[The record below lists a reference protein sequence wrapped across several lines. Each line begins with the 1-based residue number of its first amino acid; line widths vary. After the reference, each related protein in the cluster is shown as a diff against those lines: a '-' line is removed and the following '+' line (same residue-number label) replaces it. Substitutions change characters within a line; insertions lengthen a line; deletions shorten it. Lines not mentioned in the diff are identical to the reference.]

1 MMQFFQNLK
10 LTNKMLLAPLVVFV
24 FLVFIAYGAYN
35 GLTAQNSAMEDI
47 YNNLFKKSQQSSQ
60 IIKQLN
66 SVRANLFLML
76 YTASSEL
83 GAEKVEAAGKLMM
96 TEMDETVQF
105 ATKILNSGALN
116 PEETKLYKDEVE
128 KLTSLQTSLAGSI
141 GYARDNPSMLAMS
154 IDAYRT
160 SFQNIEK
167 IMTDIVILEDK
178 LSKQKYDTSVAGFK
192 RTLQIFAVVFLL
204 AIVMSLLTSVSIT
217 RLVLRPIHE
226 AIGVLRK
233 VAEGDLTQ
241 HIEAQSHDEIGEL
254 VESVNEMRI
263 KMGEMVGQALT
274 ISEGLSDSAASEAA
288 SLEET
293 SASLDEIASMTR
305 QNAANT
311 NEANHLMQS
320 AKQAVEKANASMTG
334 LTQSMLDIA
343 GASVQTQKIVKSI
356 DEIAFQTNLLALNA
370 AVEAARAGES
380 GAGFAVVA
388 DEVRNLALRATES
401 ARNSSNL
408 IEDIVS
414 KVKGGENL
422 VQGTS
427 EAFAQV
433 TASSNKVVEL
443 MGEIAA
449 ASQEQSQGIDQVN
462 STLAGVN
469 VTTQTNASNSEK
481 LSSMMSM
488 YKTETYAASHKS
500 DHFPAVRQGVK
511 HRIAGKQQVIGPDDI
526 LPLKEDDA
534 FI

>member
-1 MMQFFQNLK
+1 MKFYKTL
-10 LTNKMLLAPLVVFV
+10 
-24 FLVFIAYGAYN
+24 
-35 GLTAQNSAMEDI
+35 
-47 YNNLFKKSQQSSQ
+47 
-60 IIKQLN
+60 
-66 SVRANLFLML
+66 
-76 YTASSEL
+76 
-83 GAEKVEAAGKLMM
+83 AEKLAEWESSNQSAVKYAVDNAAML
-96 TEMDETVQF
+96 
-105 ATKILNSGALN
+105 I
-116 PEETKLYKDEVE
+116 
-128 KLTSLQTSLAGSI
+128 TSLDASRERYAGYMKLI
-141 GYARDNPSMLAMS
+141 NDLK
-154 IDAYRT
+154 AYE
-160 SFQNIEK
+160 S
-167 IMTDIVILEDK
+167 K
-178 LSKQKYDTSVAGFK
+178 LSKAKYDASVSRFK
-192 RTLQIFAVVFLL
+192 TTISIFGVVLILAVVL
-204 AIVMSLLTSVSIT
+204 SLLTSLSIT
-217 RLVLRPIHE
+217 RLVLKPIRE

-241 HIEAQSHDEIGEL
+241 NIEAQSKDEIGEL
-254 VESVNEMRI
+254 VETVNEMRL
-263 KMGEMVGQALT
+263 KMGDMVGEALN

-305 QNAANT
+305 QNASNT
-311 NEANHLMQS
+311 KEANQLMLS
-320 AKQAVEKANASMTG
+320 AKQAVEKANESMTG
-334 LTQSMLDIA
+334 LTRSMQEIA

-422 VQGTS
+422 VNITS

-433 TASSNKVVEL
+433 TTSSNKVVEL

-469 VTTQTNASNSEK
+469 VTTQANASNAEK
-481 LSSMMSM
+481 LSSMMSQ
-488 YKTETYAASHKS
+488 YKTEKHDGYRAAG
-500 DHFPAVRQGVK
+500 HFPLVG
-511 HRIAGKQQVIGPDDI
+511 AGKQHMPATRHQVVGPAQI
-526 LPLKEDDA
+526 LPLEDEKP
-534 FI
+534 F